1 MAVTRVLQ
9 KVDAPILCSS
19 SRPVEAENAEP
30 RVALNVTIR
39 VRESY
44 DCVCNWVNDIFDWKC
59 FECWTWAGM
68 LPVSEIS
75 EILWAACLAPTT
87 LRVI

>member
-9 KVDAPILCSS
+9 KVDALILCSS

-39 VRESY
+39 VRQSY
-44 DCVCNWVNDIFDWKC
+44 DCVCNWVNDIFN
-59 FECWTWAGM
+59 
-68 LPVSEIS
+68 
-75 EILWAACLAPTT
+75 
-87 LRVI
+87 